1 VSSSIV
7 RAEQVEAEP
16 SPAAGTLRNV
26 AVQVFGLNVVA
37 NVALG
42 VVAVLSARA
51 LGPDGRGTVV
61 LNLTIASF
69 AVMLCGLGT
78 NTAARYLLIAG
89 DERERVRLGE
99 YLGLTVVL
107 VLAATVVGWA
117 ASTILLRLIDP
128 GADAVDGFL
137 TGAYSGAALAG
148 FQLSDALHA
157 LARHGWAVGSA
168 AVGAV
173 AAMIGVLVLYVSDVR
188 DPSTYLL
195 VLAASVLVHAVVAAV
210 VLGRCA
216 ERTAP
221 LRSRPAWGRLL
232 RLGRPGLVLNA
243 TQSLA
248 FRGDRYLVGIFLG
261 PAAVGTYSVAA
272 TLPELLRLVPYSLSE
287 IVFTR
292 SAADPAFTAARHEQV
307 RRRCLALVGGLGL
320 VAALA
325 SPVLVPLVFT
335 DAFRDAVAPLIV
347 LVVAE
352 LAIGSFYLD
361 SRRLCGRGRIDR
373 AALAAGI
380 GLAVVLL
387 GDLVLIP
394 SFELIGA
401 ATASL
406 LGYATMAVM
415 ARRTLGTEA

>member
-1 VSSSIV
+1 VPIV
-7 RAEQVEAEP
+7 RAEQVEAAP
-16 SPAAGTLRNV
+16 SPATASLRSV
-26 AVQVFGLNVVA
+26 AVQVFALNVVA
-37 NVALG
+37 TVALG
-42 VVAVLSARA
+42 IAAVLSARA
-51 LGPDGRGTVV
+51 LGPDGRGTMV
-61 LNLTIASF
+61 LHLTIASLV
-69 AVMLCGLGT
+69 VMLCGLGT

-89 DERERVRLGE
+89 DEGQRVRLGD

-107 VLAATVVGWA
+107 VLVATVVGWA
-117 ASTILLRLIDP
+117 AAAILLRLIDP
-128 GADAVDGFL
+128 GADAVDAL
-137 TGAYSGAALAG
+137 AAGAYSGGFLAG
-148 FQLSDALHA
+148 LQLSDALHA
-157 LARHGWAVGSA
+157 LGRHAW
-168 AVGAV
+168 AV
-173 AAMIGVLVLYVSDVR
+173 AAATLGSLSAMMGVLVLYASDVR
-188 DPSTYLL
+188 DPSPYLL
-195 VLAASVLVHAVVAAV
+195 AMAASALVHAVVAAV
-210 VLGRCA
+210 VLSRC
-216 ERTAP
+216 EEPTAP
-221 LRSRPAWGRLL
+221 ALSRPAWGRLL
-232 RLGRPGLVLNA
+232 RLGRSGLVLNA

-272 TLPELLRLVPYSLSE
+272 TLPEMLRLVPYSVSE

-292 SAADPAFTAARHEQV
+292 SAADPAYTAARHGQV
-307 RRRCLALVGGLGL
+307 RRRCLALVGGFGLLGAI
-320 VAALA
+320 AA
-325 SPVLVPLVFT
+325 PVLVPMVFT

-373 AALAAGI
+373 AARAAGI